1 MTDDSLSLALGGLS
15 AFVAAGAFVISVVKN
30 REDAKRAREVSARA
44 AWEKYLE
51 MAFQNPELA
60 RANLQ
65 QFDEK
70 TFEQYEWFVSRM
82 LYAAEEV
89 LLLTSDD
96 RSWNDVIADQIGFH
110 AEYISGRGAQ
120 YNGHYS
126 SPLRAL
132 LKKGARNELLPA

>member
-1 MTDDSLSLALGGLS
+1 MTNNSISLALGGLS
-15 AFVAAGAFVISVVKN
+15 ALVAACAFVISVVKN

-51 MAFQNPELA
+51 MAFLNPVLA

-65 QFDEK
+65 QFNET

-96 RSWNDVIADQIGFH
+96 RSWNDVITDQIGFH

-120 YNGHYS
+120 YNDHYS
-126 SPLRAL
+126 PTLRTL
-132 LKKGARNELLPA
+132 LKNGASE